1 MSAGWAPWI
10 AFNLFLLCMLA
21 FDLGVLHRR
30 PRAVSL
36 REAAAWS
43 GVWVGLGLAFGAVV
57 LLTLGKQAGL
67 EYYTGYLIEKSLSV
81 DNVFVFVLVFST
93 FRVPREHQH
102 RVLFWGI
109 LGALIMRGVLIG
121 AGAYLIH
128 RFHWILY
135 VFGAILL
142 VTGLR
147 MLFERGTGGHAE
159 PRVLALIRALQYRL
173 PLTADYH
180 GGRFLVRERER
191 GGRSGRLVFTPL
203 FLVLIAVEASDLIFA
218 VDSIPAIFGVTRDP
232 FIVYTSNVFAVL
244 GLRSLY
250 FVLAGVIDKFHYLK
264 LGLSIV
270 LVWIGAKMLLL
281 DVFHMPIV
289 VSLGVVATVLAA
301 SIGASLLFPKRAGE
315 HSQHVSETAEKTR
328 ASRKPEED
336 EVIPPIS

>member
-1 MSAGWAPWI
+1 VPVSKVYHGQ
-10 AFNLFLLCMLA
+10 AFFT
-21 FDLGVLHRR
+21 
-30 PRAVSL
+30 
-36 REAAAWS
+36 RE
-43 GVWVGLGLAFGAVV
+43 LNP
-57 LLTLGKQAGL
+57 
-67 EYYTGYLIEKSLSV
+67 KS
-81 DNVFVFVLVFST
+81 
-93 FRVPREHQH
+93 
-102 RVLFWGI
+102 
-109 LGALIMRGVLIG
+109 GALR
-121 AGAYLIH
+121 
-128 RFHWILY
+128 
-135 VFGAILL
+135 
-142 VTGLR
+142 
-147 MLFERGTGGHAE
+147 
-159 PRVLALIRALQYRL
+159 RVA
-173 PLTADYH
+173 
-180 GGRFLVRERER
+180 
-191 GGRSGRLVFTPL
+191 TPL
-203 FLVLIAVEASDLIFA
+203 FLVLVLVETTDVVFA

-281 DVFHMPIV
+281 DVFHMPIA